1 MITTA
6 AGRATLRLAMLAL
19 LLGALAGAWELLA
32 LQAPG
37 TLLYIG
43 MLPGPIAALRELA
56 IVLGL
61 LLVAATVAMPWASQG
76 RQPRV
81 AIVLLYIGSVLGLGA
96 QVYGAAHGMNGVQLG
111 DMRPDALPLFVIKHG
126 GLLLFAAGLFEI
138 GRRVLVG
145 PAPVPESTRF
155 SMGGQGQS
163 LGASRARIQ
172 GHRAARQ
179 LDPDERGN

>member
-1 MITTA
+1 MTTTA

-19 LLGALAGAWELLA
+19 LLGAFASAWELFA

-43 MLPGPIAALRELA
+43 MLPGPIGALRELS
-56 IVLGL
+56 IVIGL

-76 RQPRV
+76 GEPRV
-81 AIVLLYIGSVLGLGA
+81 ALVLLGLGSLLGLGA

-111 DMRPDALPLFVIKHG
+111 DLRPDALPLFVIKQG
-126 GLLLFAAGLFEI
+126 GLLLFALGMLDI
-138 GRRVLVG
+138 GRRVLLR
-145 PAPVPESTRF
+145 PAPEPEATRF
-155 SMGGQGQS
+155 SMGGQGHA